1 MTGADAMAKSLGAE
15 GVEVLFGYTGAAI
28 CPFYDAL
35 ERDTDI
41 HGVLVRT
48 EQNAAH
54 MASGYARMTGKVG
67 VCVVTSGPGATNL
80 LTGIATAFADSIPL
94 VCITGQVN
102 SSLIGS
108 DVFQEADITGA
119 AECFV
124 KYSYLVR
131 NAADIPRIFKEAFHI
146 AGTGRKGPVLIDVPQ
161 DVQEAPIQK
170 FSYPESV
177 NLRSYKPTVKG
188 NTVQIRKVLS
198 ELAGARKPLICA
210 GGGVIS
216 ARAVKLIREFAHRF
230 DIPVVSTMM
239 GIGVM
244 HTEDQLYFGMVGNNG
259 APIANYAMNNSDL
272 LLVVGARVADRAVN
286 RPDLITENKVL
297 VHIDVDPAEIGKN
310 VGPTI
315 PLVGDIGHIFADML
329 KQEAIEKVPVNHSEW
344 LNELYNNKGASA
356 AKKAAKK
363 GEYADPRTVIETL
376 SKLMDD
382 DAVYVADVGQN
393 QIWSC
398 RYHQVKGGRFMT
410 SGGMGTMGYSIPAA
424 IGAKI
429 ACPDEQVVAVCGDG
443 AFAMSMMELATMNQE
458 NAGIKIVVMTN
469 RRLGMVREYQTYN
482 LDGRYPMVML
492 ENEPDLELIAKAYGL
507 PYLRLDGKD
516 NAEKVISVF
525 LKQYDA
531 AILDVIVDPDED
543 TPR

>member
-1 MTGADAMAKSLGAE
+1 MIGADAMAKSLAAE
-15 GVEVLFGYTGAAI
+15 GVDVLFGYTGAAI

-54 MASGYARMTGKVG
+54 MASGYARLTGKVG

-119 AECFV
+119 AESFV

-161 DVQEAPIQK
+161 DVQEAAIQK
-170 FSYPESV
+170 FSYPDSV
-177 NLRSYKPTVKG
+177 SLRSYKPTVKG
-188 NTVQIRKVLS
+188 NTVQIRKVIS
-198 ELAGARKPLICA
+198 ELSSAKKPLICA

-216 ARAVKLIREFAHRF
+216 SRAEKLIREFAHRF

-244 HTEDQLYFGMVGNNG
+244 PTEDQLYFGMVGNNG
-259 APIANYAMNNSDL
+259 EPIANYAMNNSDL

-286 RPDLITENKVL
+286 R
-297 VHIDVDPAEIGKN
+297 
-310 VGPTI
+310 
-315 PLVGDIGHIFADML
+315 
-329 KQEAIEKVPVNHSEW
+329 
-344 LNELYNNKGASA
+344 
-356 AKKAAKK
+356 
-363 GEYADPRTVIETL
+363 R
-376 SKLMDD
+376 
-382 DAVYVADVGQN
+382 
-393 QIWSC
+393 
-398 RYHQVKGGRFMT
+398 
-410 SGGMGTMGYSIPAA
+410 GTHH
-424 IGAKI
+424 
-429 ACPDEQVVAVCGDG
+429 
-443 AFAMSMMELATMNQE
+443 
-458 NAGIKIVVMTN
+458 
-469 RRLGMVREYQTYN
+469 
-482 LDGRYPMVML
+482 
-492 ENEPDLELIAKAYGL
+492 
-507 PYLRLDGKD
+507 
-516 NAEKVISVF
+516 
-525 LKQYDA
+525 
-531 AILDVIVDPDED
+531 
-543 TPR
+543 TPRR